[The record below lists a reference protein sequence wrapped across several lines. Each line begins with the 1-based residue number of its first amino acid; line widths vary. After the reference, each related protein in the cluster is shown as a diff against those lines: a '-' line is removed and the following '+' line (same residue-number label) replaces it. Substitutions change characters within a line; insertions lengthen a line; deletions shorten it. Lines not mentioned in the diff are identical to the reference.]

1 MCAKHGPGKV
11 QIIQG
16 KYELFQALW
25 SKGILAIA
33 KNCTNVAQHGT
44 NIVCLIGHNIDISL
58 VPFRVSHEILLAWC
72 AQIYSYKLG

>member
-25 SKGILAIA
+25 SKRILAIA
-33 KNCTNVAQHGT
+33 KKLQNVF
-44 NIVCLIGHNIDISL
+44 LIGHNIDISL
-58 VPFRVSHEILLAWC
+58 VPFRVSHEILLAWY